1 MSAQNFEGTLTYK
14 VDFTIAQ
21 KMIDMGVTLDVL
33 KKRMEEEGSWVNT
46 IETSIKN
53 GYYKQLNESKDKSWV
68 IYRPDSNML
77 YTLQEGEASDI
88 CVIMDASMDTE
99 FKMLGKMPTV
109 TLVDTIVK
117 YNDYELKMVK
127 VKWKMGYYLY
137 LYSEDHFKTDPEL
150 FKGHIFDGFYEY
162 LKIAKSFPVIVIKD
176 AVMMTVTT
184 SLISSS
190 EEEIQDSI
198 FDIPELIEDEELN
211 QISFGIGKMMKIKQ

>member
-1 MSAQNFEGTLTYK
+1 MKSIITILLLSISTLLSAQNFEGTLTYK

-68 IYRPDSNML
+68 IYRPDINML

-99 FKMLGKMPTV
+99 FKMLGKMPGATPRGSC
-109 TLVDTIVK
+109 TI
-117 YNDYELKMVK
+117 
-127 VKWKMGYYLY
+127 
-137 LYSEDHFKTDPEL
+137 T
-150 FKGHIFDGFYEY
+150 
-162 LKIAKSFPVIVIKD
+162 KIAR
-176 AVMMTVTT
+176 
-184 SLISSS
+184 
-190 EEEIQDSI
+190 
-198 FDIPELIEDEELN
+198 
-211 QISFGIGKMMKIKQ
+211 MK